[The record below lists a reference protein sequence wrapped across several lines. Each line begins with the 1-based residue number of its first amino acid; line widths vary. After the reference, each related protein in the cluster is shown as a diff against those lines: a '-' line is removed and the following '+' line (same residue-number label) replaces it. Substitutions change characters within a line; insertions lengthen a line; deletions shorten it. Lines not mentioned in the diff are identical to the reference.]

1 MTHNGIWAAVDKIA
15 ARQGLSCS
23 GLARAC
29 GMVLCRVYIHPAP
42 AGFLMM
48 CFANIAFYMNFMLT
62 HDVNFLYCC
71 NIILSRVCN
80 E

>member
-29 GMVLCRVYIHPAP
+29 GMVVWTQPRLIKVKEYQNMASRIGHLEIH
-42 AGFLMM
+42 
-48 CFANIAFYMNFMLT
+48 
-62 HDVNFLYCC
+62 
-71 NIILSRVCN
+71 
-80 E
+80 